1 MSSHEETMNPRRA
14 FLYGFALGIMIATA
28 SSYYHF
34 CRPQQGQS
42 VGQLLGAGND
52 AVAAEAGTPARP

>member
-1 MSSHEETMNPRRA
+1 MNPRRA
-14 FLYGFALGIMIATA
+14 FLYGFALGIIIATA

-42 VGQLLGAGND
+42 VTQLLGIGGAD
-52 AVAAEAGTPARP
+52 AATEPAAPSRP